1 MVELACLNNHGRIQ
15 STVIDSRPAW
25 ALSGKARVPRLL
37 AAAISLGCRHPLG
50 VGSMWFQIMRTPP
63 VCLTMKF
70 WWYSS
75 AR

>member
-1 MVELACLNNHGRIQ
+1 MVESTRLKNLGRIQ
-15 STVIDSRPAW
+15 STVTDSRPVW

-50 VGSMWFQIMRTPP
+50 VGSMLFQIMRTPP
-63 VCLTMKF
+63 VCLTIKF